1 MKTVKIPWTSYRLQ
15 LVSEKELKEQ
25 AESKQISNK
34 MLSQALYENMQLIQ
48 IVRRY
53 GHEWP
58 P

>member
-34 MLSQALYENMQLIQ
+34 VLAGVLHDNVQLIK
-48 IVRRY
+48 IIREV
-53 GHEWP
+53 WT
-58 P
+58 